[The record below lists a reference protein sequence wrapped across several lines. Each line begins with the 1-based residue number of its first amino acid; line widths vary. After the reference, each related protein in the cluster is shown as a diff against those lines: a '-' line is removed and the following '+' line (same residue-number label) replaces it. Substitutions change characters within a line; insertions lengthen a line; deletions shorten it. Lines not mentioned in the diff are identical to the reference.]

1 MERGTVPGADVFQ
14 NEDSALAS
22 LKARGLAK
30 TVTRSRALLGYAVF
44 GETALALVARRVR
57 VAAVLPNGHEV
68 LTVVEA
74 KWHRAPLRDPKAC
87 LTKEE
92 RNRVASLTETPMENL
107 YFYCETYD
115 ATRPFALAGDEDD
128 DDDDD
133 EKNQTRRSSGPNEN
147 GDPQWVWNA
156 WLSEPLRALD
166 IPNACPALL
175 QGLAESR
182 RLTDLKG
189 REYRV
194 AVFGRRSSAHPG
206 TRYNARGL
214 NDAAAPGNEVE
225 MEQIVWTRE
234 RVGSEEGSEAT
245 TRHATTVEEPPSV
258 SSTGGRD
265 AQPRRARDD
274 ASLSECSVWSSYVWR
289 RGSVPIRWRQEI
301 KQSIGDAEIFVSDEN
316 PYRGT
321 GQYFASLARG
331 YRPGDATRE
340 DGFPV
345 TCVNLLRCAPGKP
358 ELLLSE
364 HFHEAVR
371 GVRRRAGLSGI
382 TVLNFDWHG
391 NIKALGEA
399 KTVEGLWN
407 ALRSHLADAGVA
419 RGRCRTRGGA
429 GGEPETKAEAKKNEK
444 GENVLA
450 EDDARDARSRDAGS
464 PSVEGSAPAIGTSFA
479 AAPSRKVTSTY
490 QRGVLRY
497 NCADSLDRTNLAS
510 YFAAVQVL
518 AEQARLLGLDVA
530 RDIDAASVDAERDA
544 SAAAATYGRRDG
556 ASASGPA
563 PPQVLPHGW
572 ESRYDTVTGRTF
584 YIDHNTRT
592 TQWSLPT
599 PPPEATAGTARG
611 LADRAPPAEPPAD
624 GDEKKTDVPESRS
637 SGERGTSAGAED
649 GRQAAWRL
657 LSLGVDD
664 VRRAVHPGALAAM
677 CEIFLANGDLHSA
690 VYTASRAIHTS
701 IFHLL
706 DGSSTAPTKTGP
718 SQGGAYAAASSLSNL
733 SISAQRRFL
742 NLTQDAHRQQQFE
755 MFLGARREAHFPSL
769 TRGGGSRRG
778 HGEVGE
784 TEKTASGG
792 SASGSANAVAS
803 MRLSG
808 TESPTPTLASP
819 GGSGS
824 FSGSLSGSFSR
835 GFPGMAAAAARVT
848 GTPPLSR
855 TTSTPGKPDAPVAGG
870 VSVRDAAAAAAA
882 AAARRGEDARGG
894 EAREKNAG
902 ASGGTPGGT
911 PPPPPQQKVLS
922 RPPSAVVLSAPRS
935 MGAPLAPPEAL
946 LGAATASAATPLW
959 VCPAPEDEDKDADA
973 NGNALVV
980 WLGVPGSV
988 DRVALT
994 SPRGAPECVTPT
1006 RLDVFAG
1013 SSLDTLR
1020 PIARDIA
1027 LPRSPPGTTMS
1038 FAMGAR
1044 APRDAGI
1051 AGAWRF
1057 DDVDDDD
1064 DAESLGGFFRRAS
1077 LDERSRSRV
1086 AHHGSCSGS
1095 AGSGEHRVVRV
1106 VFRAE
1111 TGGNRAAYPGGRR
1124 NERRPTVAA
1133 LPHVE
1138 ILGVPA
1144 EAASR
1149 SSSGAREPLSRAASG
1164 SAPESLARADTP
1176 LGDDFD
1182 VMTANATASD
1192 ATAETDVIGLEGS
1205 WNAESLSARVAEYE
1219 SAARGVFVFDSAES
1233 KTAESKTENAPSLAA
1248 RLALEQTR
1256 LRLGLGASKRDE
1268 VLRRLGV
1275 SRDAADPTPLLLAR
1289 RVRALAE
1296 ALASERAAAAAAAAA
1311 APAPRALSA
1320 IASLSPWE
1328 QLIGQGATVARAV
1341 GGVVAGAS
1349 GGSLTAMVDRVSAT
1363 GPQATSATTSG
1374 SGAGADARRETLDV
1388 MSLKKEKA
1396 ASDAGVPI
1404 APPPF
1409 GSGLLGS
1416 VSDSPGPSA
1425 MVESPGTPGAPSDAP
1440 GSPGDPAACAA
1451 GTELSPDASE
1461 DALAELDRLA
1471 ARFARARKENT
1482 RARETRVSETRPPR
1496 IRHPIALEKLS
1507 ARTRRIRRDGSAT
1520 DRSTDDIDV
1529 SHSSRSFADADEAVF
1544 SFSFSRRSAH
1554 ASGGLVR
1561 ASSCAAT
1568 FAFPA
1573 RARTSRLALR
1583 AGPAAEIP
1591 VGTQFTLRVADDDAF
1606 ANETDA
1612 KKKDDATVRWTV
1624 AGAPVAADE
1633 VFVLDCGDAR
1643 IASCRIARLETS
1655 APDGTD
1661 AETLGLDF
1669 SVAKVAAK
1677 PSFPPPTTKE
1687 TTKETTRSI
1696 RDPDEP
1702 DERTTD
1708 DVRFASFF
1716 GPTRLSVLDPTVAR
1730 PELARA
1736 LDEAA
1741 ASAPAITRARSAFES
1756 AHRGGTIVHVG
1767 PPRDEGV
1774 GGTNGAPFVSGFRVT
1789 PPDDWIQSRDWIIR
1803 VTASFAEH
1811 DGITHAAEALASSRR
1826 RIATVAAE
1834 GEPDARHSGFLGFLR
1849 DRGGDGGG
1857 SHPSHP
1863 SHPSVS
1869 LATRDGPPVPEAA
1882 RDFLAADVSRD
1893 ADAVGPRGAHDI
1905 AAETEIYAKPKS
1917 PNKTTGKKRHAS
1929 AFRVGDFLVPR
1940 TRGGAPLRFEFS
1952 EDVAGFERLV
1962 FESLLSES
1970 ASGGYA
1976 SGGDGE
1982 TETREETREDE
1993 PPAPSLVGRVRC
2005 YRLG

>member
-1 MERGTVPGADVFQ
+1 MCPTTGALERGTVPGADVFQ

-68 LTVVEA
+68 LTVTEA

-107 YFYCETYD
+107 YFYCETFD
-115 ATRPFALAGDEDD
+115 ATRPFALAGDDD
-128 DDDDD
+128 DDSLK
-133 EKNQTRRSSGPNEN
+133 KNQTKPSRDARG
-147 GDPQWVWNA
+147 GDGGETFFQCDLQWVWNA

-166 IPNACPALL
+166 IPHACPALM

-234 RVGSEEGSEAT
+234 RDGSDGNEEGSEAT
-245 TRHATTVEEPPSV
+245 TRHARHSVEEPPSV

-265 AQPRRARDD
+265 AQPRQARDD
-274 ASLSECSVWSSYVWR
+274 ASVSECSVWSSYVWR

-419 RGRCRTRGGA
+419 RGRCWTRGGA
-429 GGEPETKAEAKKNEK
+429 SREPETKAEAKKNEK
-444 GENVLA
+444 GEDVLA
-450 EDDARDARSRDAGS
+450 EDDARSRDAGS
-464 PSVEGSAPAIGTSFA
+464 PSAEIPTPAIGAPFA
-479 AAPSRKVTSTY
+479 VAPSRKVTSTY

-530 RDIDAASVDAERDA
+530 RDIDAASVDAEGDA

-563 PPQVLPHGW
+563 PPQVLPRGW

-599 PPPEATAGTARG
+599 PPPEAVAGTARG

-624 GDEKKTDVPESRS
+624 GDEKKTDAPESRS

-706 DGSSTAPTKTGP
+706 DGSSTAPTKVGP

-769 TRGGGSRRG
+769 TRGGRSRRG

-784 TEKTASGG
+784 TEKTASGGSVSG

-855 TTSTPGKPDAPVAGG
+855 TASTPGNPDAPLAGG
-870 VSVRDAAAAAAA
+870 VSVRDAAAAA

-894 EAREKNAG
+894 EAREKNAA

-911 PPPPPQQKVLS
+911 PPPPPPPQKVLS

-959 VCPAPEDEDKDADA
+959 VCPAPEDADADADA

-1020 PIARDIA
+1020 PIARDVA

-1057 DDVDDDD
+1057 DDVDDD
-1064 DAESLGGFFRRAS
+1064 AESLGGFFRRAS

-1095 AGSGEHRVVRV
+1095 GEHRVVRV

-1111 TGGNRAAYPGGRR
+1111 TGGNRAAFPGGRR
-1124 NERRPTVAA
+1124 NKRRPTVMA

-1149 SSSGAREPLSRAASG
+1149 SSSGAREPLSRAAS
-1164 SAPESLARADTP
+1164 AIL
-1176 LGDDFD
+1176 
-1182 VMTANATASD
+1182 
-1192 ATAETDVIGLEGS
+1192 
-1205 WNAESLSARVAEYE
+1205 LSA
-1219 SAARGVFVFDSAES
+1219 
-1233 KTAESKTENAPSLAA
+1233 TN
-1248 RLALEQTR
+1248 
-1256 LRLGLGASKRDE
+1256 
-1268 VLRRLGV
+1268 
-1275 SRDAADPTPLLLAR
+1275 
-1289 RVRALAE
+1289 
-1296 ALASERAAAAAAAAA
+1296 
-1311 APAPRALSA
+1311 
-1320 IASLSPWE
+1320 
-1328 QLIGQGATVARAV
+1328 
-1341 GGVVAGAS
+1341 
-1349 GGSLTAMVDRVSAT
+1349 
-1363 GPQATSATTSG
+1363 
-1374 SGAGADARRETLDV
+1374 
-1388 MSLKKEKA
+1388 
-1396 ASDAGVPI
+1396 
-1404 APPPF
+1404 
-1409 GSGLLGS
+1409 
-1416 VSDSPGPSA
+1416 
-1425 MVESPGTPGAPSDAP
+1425 
-1440 GSPGDPAACAA
+1440 
-1451 GTELSPDASE
+1451 
-1461 DALAELDRLA
+1461 
-1471 ARFARARKENT
+1471 
-1482 RARETRVSETRPPR
+1482 
-1496 IRHPIALEKLS
+1496 
-1507 ARTRRIRRDGSAT
+1507 
-1520 DRSTDDIDV
+1520 ST
-1529 SHSSRSFADADEAVF
+1529 
-1544 SFSFSRRSAH
+1544 
-1554 ASGGLVR
+1554 
-1561 ASSCAAT
+1561 
-1568 FAFPA
+1568 
-1573 RARTSRLALR
+1573 
-1583 AGPAAEIP
+1583 
-1591 VGTQFTLRVADDDAF
+1591 
-1606 ANETDA
+1606 
-1612 KKKDDATVRWTV
+1612 
-1624 AGAPVAADE
+1624 
-1633 VFVLDCGDAR
+1633 
-1643 IASCRIARLETS
+1643 
-1655 APDGTD
+1655 
-1661 AETLGLDF
+1661 
-1669 SVAKVAAK
+1669 
-1677 PSFPPPTTKE
+1677 
-1687 TTKETTRSI
+1687 
-1696 RDPDEP
+1696 
-1702 DERTTD
+1702 
-1708 DVRFASFF
+1708 
-1716 GPTRLSVLDPTVAR
+1716 
-1730 PELARA
+1730 
-1736 LDEAA
+1736 
-1741 ASAPAITRARSAFES
+1741 
-1756 AHRGGTIVHVG
+1756 
-1767 PPRDEGV
+1767 
-1774 GGTNGAPFVSGFRVT
+1774 
-1789 PPDDWIQSRDWIIR
+1789 
-1803 VTASFAEH
+1803 
-1811 DGITHAAEALASSRR
+1811 
-1826 RIATVAAE
+1826 
-1834 GEPDARHSGFLGFLR
+1834 
-1849 DRGGDGGG
+1849 
-1857 SHPSHP
+1857 
-1863 SHPSVS
+1863 
-1869 LATRDGPPVPEAA
+1869 
-1882 RDFLAADVSRD
+1882 
-1893 ADAVGPRGAHDI
+1893 
-1905 AAETEIYAKPKS
+1905 
-1917 PNKTTGKKRHAS
+1917 
-1929 AFRVGDFLVPR
+1929 
-1940 TRGGAPLRFEFS
+1940 
-1952 EDVAGFERLV
+1952 
-1962 FESLLSES
+1962 
-1970 ASGGYA
+1970 
-1976 SGGDGE
+1976 
-1982 TETREETREDE
+1982 
-1993 PPAPSLVGRVRC
+1993 
-2005 YRLG
+2005 